1 MFDAISLYHFWW
13 RKKKVAKF
21 IIPAT
26 YYKNNSYSITE
37 VPTVKSQVS
46 TEETKPVVVAETV
59 VNEPIVTEIPQVQ
72 NEVVAA
78 IVPEI
83 PKPVLTNLNPTGTK
97 VSALSLASIKAKK
110 DLEAQQNQHQKHKE
124 ELPSE
129 AFNETDMLLQWNKF
143 AQKMTDS
150 GKRLMATYM
159 QMNDPTLNGTTITL
173 ELPNQSTKEEFL
185 SGCHELMGD
194 LRGKLHNHDITIEVV
209 VNETTENKYAFTPQ
223 EKFERL
229 KQINPALDLL
239 RKTFDLDV

>member
-37 VPTVKSQVS
+37 VPTVKTQIL
-46 TEETKPVVVAETV
+46 TEESKPVV
-59 VNEPIVTEIPQVQ
+59 VNEPIVAEIPQVQ
-72 NEVVAA
+72 NEVVAP

-110 DLEAQQNQHQKHKE
+110 ELEAQQQTFQKHRE

-129 AFNETDMLLQWNKF
+129 TFNETDMLLQWNKF

-185 SGCHELMGD
+185 TGCHELIGY

-209 VNETTENKYAFTPQ
+209 VNETVENKYAFTPQ

-229 KQINPALDLL
+229 KQINPTIELL
-239 RKTFDLDV
+239 RKTFDLDI

>member
-1 MFDAISLYHFWW
+1 ME
-13 RKKKVAKF
+13 KKKVAKF

-26 YYKNNSYSITE
+26 YFKNNSYSIVE
-37 VPTVKSQVS
+37 VQKIEVQPQ
-46 TEETKPVVVAETV
+46 EETATVISEPVVATS
-59 VNEPIVTEIPQVQ
+59 IPDEEAPV
-72 NEVVAA
+72 EK
-78 IVPEI
+78 ITIPEI
-83 PKPVLTNLNPTGTK
+83 PKPVLTNISSTATK

-150 GKRLMATYM
+150 GKRLLATYM
-159 QMNDPTLNGTTITL
+159 QMNDPSLNGTVITL
-173 ELPNQSTKEEFL
+173 ELPNQSTREEFL
-185 SGCHELMGD
+185 TGCHELLGY

-209 VNETTENKYAFTPQ
+209 VNETVENKYAFTPQ

-229 KQINPALDLL
+229 KQINPNLDLL

>member
-37 VPTVKSQVS
+37 VPTVKAQIP
-46 TEETKPVVVAETV
+46 TEETKPVVVTETI
-59 VNEPIVTEIPQVQ
+59 VNEPIATEILEVQ

-110 DLEAQQNQHQKHKE
+110 QLEAQQQTFQKHRE

-129 AFNETDMLLQWNKF
+129 TFNETDMLLQWNKF

-150 GKRLMATYM
+150 GKRLLATYM

-185 SGCHELMGD
+185 SGCNELMGY

>member
-37 VPTVKSQVS
+37 VPTVKTQIP
-46 TEETKPVVVAETV
+46 TEETKPVIVSETV
-59 VNEPIVTEIPQVQ
+59 VNETIVAEIPQVQ

-110 DLEAQQNQHQKHKE
+110 ELEAQQQTFQKHRE

-129 AFNETDMLLQWNKF
+129 TFNETDMLLQWNKF

-150 GKRLMATYM
+150 GKRLLATYM

-185 SGCHELMGD
+185 SGYHELMGY

-209 VNETTENKYAFTPQ
+209 VNETVENKYAFTPQ

>member
-1 MFDAISLYHFWW
+1 ME
-13 RKKKVAKF
+13 KKKVAKF

-26 YYKNNSYSITE
+26 YFKNNSYSIVE
-37 VPTVKSQVS
+37 VQKIEVQPQ
-46 TEETKPVVVAETV
+46 EETATVISESVVVTSIP
-59 VNEPIVTEIPQVQ
+59 NEEAPIEKI
-72 NEVVAA
+72 A
-78 IVPEI
+78 IPEI
-83 PKPVLTNLNPTGTK
+83 PKPVLTNISSTATK

-150 GKRLMATYM
+150 GKRLLATYM
-159 QMNDPTLNGTTITL
+159 QMNDPSLNGTVITL
-173 ELPNQSTKEEFL
+173 ELPNQSTREEFL
-185 SGCHELMGD
+185 TGCHELLGY

-209 VNETTENKYAFTPQ
+209 VNETVENKYAFTPQ

-229 KQINPALDLL
+229 KQINPNLDLL

>member
-1 MFDAISLYHFWW
+1 M
-13 RKKKVAKF
+13 
-21 IIPAT
+21 
-26 YYKNNSYSITE
+26 E
-37 VPTVKSQVS
+37 VPSVKVQIP
-46 TEETKPVVVAETV
+46 TEESKPIVVAETV
-59 VNEPIVTEIPQVQ
+59 VNEPIITETQVTQK
-72 NEVVAA
+72 EVATP

-129 AFNETDMLLQWNKF
+129 VFNETDMLLQWNKF
-143 AQKMTDS
+143 AQKMTDV

-159 QMNDPTLNGTTITL
+159 QMNDPTLSGTAITL

-185 SGCHELMGD
+185 TGSHELIGY
-194 LRGKLHNHDITIEVV
+194 LRGKLHNHDITIEVI
-209 VNETTENKYAFTPQ
+209 VNETVENKYAFTPQ

-229 KQINPALDLL
+229 KQINPTIELL

>member
-37 VPTVKSQVS
+37 VPTVKTQVT
-46 TEETKPVVVAETV
+46 TEETKPVVVSETV

-110 DLEAQQNQHQKHKE
+110 ELEAQQNQHQKHKE

-129 AFNETDMLLQWNKF
+129 VFNETDMLLQWNKF

-150 GKRLMATYM
+150 GKRLLATYM

-185 SGCHELMGD
+185 SGSIELLGY

>member
-1 MFDAISLYHFWW
+1 M
-13 RKKKVAKF
+13 
-21 IIPAT
+21 P
-26 YYKNNSYSITE
+26 
-37 VPTVKSQVS
+37 
-46 TEETKPVVVAETV
+46 TEESKPVVVAETV
-59 VNEPIVTEIPQVQ
+59 VKEPEVAEIPQVQ
-72 NEVVAA
+72 NEVIAP

-110 DLEAQQNQHQKHKE
+110 ELEAQQQTFQKHRE

-129 AFNETDMLLQWNKF
+129 VFNETDMLLQWNKF

-150 GKRLMATYM
+150 GKRLLATYM
-159 QMNDPTLNGTTITL
+159 QMNDPTLDGTTITL

-185 SGCHELMGD
+185 SGCHELMGY
-194 LRGKLHNHDITIEVV
+194 LRGKLHNHDISIEVI
-209 VNETTENKYAFTPQ
+209 VNETVENKYAFTPQ

-229 KQINPALDLL
+229 KQINPTIELL

>member
-37 VPTVKSQVS
+37 VSTVKTQIP
-46 TEETKPVVVAETV
+46 TEETKPVIVSETV
-59 VNEPIVTEIPQVQ
+59 VNEPIVAEILQVQ
-72 NEVVAA
+72 NEVITP

-110 DLEAQQNQHQKHKE
+110 ELEAQQQTFQKHRE

-129 AFNETDMLLQWNKF
+129 TFNETDMLLQWNKF

-150 GKRLMATYM
+150 GKRLLATYM

-185 SGCHELMGD
+185 SGCHELMGY

>member
-26 YYKNNSYSITE
+26 HYKNNSYSITE
-37 VPTVKSQVS
+37 VSTVKTQIP
-46 TEETKPVVVAETV
+46 TEESKPVIVSETV
-59 VNEPIVTEIPQVQ
+59 INEPIVAEIPQVQ
-72 NEVVAA
+72 NEVVAP

-110 DLEAQQNQHQKHKE
+110 ELEAQQQTFQKHRE

-129 AFNETDMLLQWNKF
+129 TFNETDMLLQWNKF

-150 GKRLMATYM
+150 GKRLLATYM

-185 SGCHELMGD
+185 SGCHELMGY

>member
-13 RKKKVAKF
+13 RKKKVDKF

-26 YYKNNSYSITE
+26 YYKNNSYSISEVSSLKTQ
-37 VPTVKSQVS
+37 VPTEQIQ
-46 TEETKPVVVAETV
+46 PVVESK
-59 VNEPIVTEIPQVQ
+59 PIASESIASSILQDQ
-72 NEVVAA
+72 NEVVAPK
-78 IVPEI
+78 VPET

-110 DLEAQQNQHQKHKE
+110 ELEAQQQTVQRHRE

-143 AQKMTDS
+143 AQKMVDS

-159 QMNDPTLNGTTITL
+159 QMNDPTLNGTKITL

-185 SGCHELMGD
+185 SGSIELLGY

>member
-1 MFDAISLYHFWW
+1 L
-13 RKKKVAKF
+13 
-21 IIPAT
+21 
-26 YYKNNSYSITE
+26 E
-37 VPTVKSQVS
+37 VPSVKVQIP
-46 TEETKPVVVAETV
+46 TEESKPIVVAETV
-59 VNEPIVTEIPQVQ
+59 VNEPIITETQVTQK
-72 NEVVAA
+72 EVATP

-83 PKPVLTNLNPTGTK
+83 PKPVLTNLNQTGTK

-129 AFNETDMLLQWNKF
+129 VFNETDMLLQWNKF
-143 AQKMTDS
+143 AQKMTDA

-159 QMNDPTLNGTTITL
+159 QMNDPTLSGTAITL

-185 SGCHELMGD
+185 TGSHELIGY
-194 LRGKLHNHDITIEVV
+194 LRGKLHNHDITIEVI
-209 VNETTENKYAFTPQ
+209 VNETVENKYAFTPQ

-229 KQINPALDLL
+229 KQINPTIELL

>member
-1 MFDAISLYHFWW
+1 MQ
-13 RKKKVAKF
+13 
-21 IIPAT
+21 IP
-26 YYKNNSYSITE
+26 
-37 VPTVKSQVS
+37 
-46 TEETKPVVVAETV
+46 TEESKPVAIAETIV
-59 VNEPIVTEIPQVQ
+59 SEPIIIEIPQAQ
-72 NEVVAA
+72 NEV
-78 IVPEI
+78 ITPIIPEI
-83 PKPVLTNLNPTGTK
+83 PKPVLTNLNPSGTK

-150 GKRLMATYM
+150 GKRLLATYM
-159 QMNDPTLNGTTITL
+159 QMNDPTVNGSTITL

-185 SGCHELMGD
+185 SGCHELLGY

-209 VNETTENKYAFTPQ
+209 VNEATENKYAFTPQ

-229 KQINPALDLL
+229 KQINPTIELL

>member
-1 MFDAISLYHFWW
+1 MFDAISLHHFWW

-37 VPTVKSQVS
+37 VPTIKTQIPA
-46 TEETKPVVVAETV
+46 EESKPVVVAETV
-59 VNEPIVTEIPQVQ
+59 VKEPEVTEIPQVE
-72 NEVVAA
+72 NEVVAP

-110 DLEAQQNQHQKHKE
+110 ELEAQQQTFQKHRE

-129 AFNETDMLLQWNKF
+129 TFNETDMLLQWNKF

-150 GKRLMATYM
+150 GKRLLATYM

-185 SGCHELMGD
+185 SGCHELMGY

-209 VNETTENKYAFTPQ
+209 VNETVENKYAFTPQ

-229 KQINPALDLL
+229 KQINPNIELL

>member
-37 VPTVKSQVS
+37 VSTIKTQIP

-59 VNEPIVTEIPQVQ
+59 VNEPIVAEIPQVQ
-72 NEVVAA
+72 NEIVTPV
-78 IVPEI
+78 VPEI

-129 AFNETDMLLQWNKF
+129 VFNETDMLLQWNKF

-185 SGCHELMGD
+185 SGCHELIGY

-209 VNETTENKYAFTPQ
+209 VNETVENKYAFTPQ

-229 KQINPALDLL
+229 KQINPTIELL

>member
-1 MFDAISLYHFWW
+1 MFDAIGLYHFWW

-37 VPTVKSQVS
+37 VPTVKTQVT

-110 DLEAQQNQHQKHKE
+110 ELEAQQQTFQKHRE

-129 AFNETDMLLQWNKF
+129 IFNETDMLLQWNKF

-185 SGCHELMGD
+185 SGCHELMGY

-209 VNETTENKYAFTPQ
+209 VNEATENKYAFTPQ

>member
-1 MFDAISLYHFWW
+1 MVSESIVSS
-13 RKKKVAKF
+13 
-21 IIPAT
+21 IP
-26 YYKNNSYSITE
+26 E
-37 VPTVKSQVS
+37 
-46 TEETKPVVVAETV
+46 
-59 VNEPIVTEIPQVQ
+59 VQ
-72 NEVVAA
+72 NEVVTP

-110 DLEAQQNQHQKHKE
+110 ELEAQQQTVQRHRE

-143 AQKMTDS
+143 AQKMVDS

-159 QMNDPTLNGTTITL
+159 QMNDPTLSGTKITL

-185 SGCHELMGD
+185 SGSIELLGY

-229 KQINPALDLL
+229 KQINPNIELL

>member
-26 YYKNNSYSITE
+26 CYKNNSYSITE
-37 VPTVKSQVS
+37 VPTVKTQIP

-110 DLEAQQNQHQKHKE
+110 ELEAQQQTFQKHRE

-129 AFNETDMLLQWNKF
+129 TFNETDMLLQWNKF

-150 GKRLMATYM
+150 GKRLLATYM

-185 SGCHELMGD
+185 SGYHELMGY

-229 KQINPALDLL
+229 KQINPTIELL